1 MDDSLEGDGLDG
13 FTPRRG
19 HTLKRAE
26 EPPKNDEGKMTCRFQ
41 STCAGL
47 TFDRRCEWSKHM
59 DKHERPYKCEA
70 AGCEKLQGF
79 TYSGGLLRH
88 QREVHKMHG
97 GTKDPLYCPFAT
109 CKRSQGTGFTR
120 KENRDEHVR
129 RVHRRATDGA
139 ELLTGKRSH
148 DAMDNTDPLLQDS
161 VLPTGEGA
169 EDITNENIDP
179 NVDPNVDAQLVTP
192 IAKRRR
198 LQPNGHGV
206 LDNLDGEI
214 DLKTTIKRLQ
224 ESNAFLL
231 QQNSNLRK
239 DYQQL
244 FERMSRLED
253 ELGSHLVSG
262 ACGIDS
268 RMNGT
273 D

>member
-1 MDDSLEGDGLDG
+1 
-13 FTPRRG
+13 
-19 HTLKRAE
+19 
-26 EPPKNDEGKMTCRFQ
+26 
-41 STCAGL
+41 
-47 TFDRRCEWSKHM
+47 M

-139 ELLTGKRSH
+139 DLITGKRTH
-148 DAMDNTDPLLQDS
+148 DAIDTTDPLLQDS
-161 VLPTGEGA
+161 VLPTGDGA
-169 EDITNENIDP
+169 EDITNENLDP
-179 NVDPNVDAQLVTP
+179 NVDSPLITP
-192 IAKRRR
+192 AAKRRR
-198 LQPNGHGV
+198 LQPNGNGV
-206 LDNLDGEI
+206 LDNLDGDI
-214 DLKTTIKRLQ
+214 DIKTTVKRLQ

-231 QQNSNLRK
+231 QQNQNLRK

-253 ELGSHLVSG
+253 ELGAHLVSG
-262 ACGIDS
+262 A
-268 RMNGT
+268 
-273 D
+273 